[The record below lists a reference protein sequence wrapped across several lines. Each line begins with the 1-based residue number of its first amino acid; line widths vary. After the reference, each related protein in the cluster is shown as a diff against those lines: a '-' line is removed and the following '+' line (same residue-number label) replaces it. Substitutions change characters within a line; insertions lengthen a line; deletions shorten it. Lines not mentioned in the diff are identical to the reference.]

1 MPVIPAC
8 SVTISLWAVLI
19 LMFLR
24 SCNQRWQRWIDS
36 SSCLLGQVT
45 REFFIDV
52 NSIAEG
58 IYENQNETYFTK
70 NQVMKA
76 FLGFHYFTRCNTV
89 SSFPGGGKL
98 KPLKLLFKN
107 SEYIDAFIFRRRYRT
122 WRRNSKKAWKIGIK
136 YVWEKANVLHIHQR
150 FAVQHLLSKR
160 RKGIISLATS
170 LSQCAYTTQ
179 YVSQLSNVYLAT
191 VF

>member
-1 MPVIPAC
+1 MLVFRHIKK
-8 SVTISLWAVLI
+8 SIYWRNKGKIFLI
-19 LMFLR
+19 LPWLSLEIVDFPDFSLIFF
-24 SCNQRWQRWIDS
+24 SKTHFPYFSLISQNPLIWQTPCYES
-36 SSCLLGQVT
+36 SPPIPLPYGC
-45 REFFIDV
+45 D
-52 NSIAEG
+52 
-58 IYENQNETYFTK
+58 
-70 NQVMKA
+70 
-76 FLGFHYFTRCNTV
+76 TV
-89 SSFPGGGKL
+89 SSFAGRGKL

-122 WRRNSKKAWKIGIK
+122 WRRNSKKAWKIRIK
-136 YVWEKANVLHIHQR
+136 YVWEKVNVLHIHQR